1 MSVRFVERVY
11 VPAQLGVVLSIDAIA
26 FDDESE
32 SILPGCGVMEHF
44 DERIVGEDNADAQN
58 IGVQNA
64 YYVGCDDGRLRAGGS
79 KVFKKVTRCQF
90 SQL

>member
-1 MSVRFVERVY
+1 MSVRLVERVY
-11 VPAQLGVVLSIDAIA
+11 VPTQLGVVFSVDAIA
-26 FDDESE
+26 LDDESE
-32 SILPGCGVMEHF
+32 STLPGRDVMEHF
-44 DERIVGEDNADAQN
+44 DERIVIEDNADAQN
-58 IGVQNA
+58 IGIQNA